1 MTQRKREAVA
11 GHKGIYRE
19 TKPDGSKTFLVRY
32 RDGLG
37 RERTKVYPTLREAVK
52 GQRNA
57 LTDRDRGTETRPA
70 GDRITFQAYSQTY
83 MDRHLEWKPSTR
95 QSHKDRLVRINRALG
110 RRKLSSIVAG
120 DIRAYVASLTA
131 EGLSP
136 STIAAH
142 KNLIGTILREA
153 VHDRLI
159 SHNPASAVK
168 VAKPARSAAARS
180 ARLTP
185 DQITALVDALPA
197 WWQPFA
203 WLIAWTGLRGGE
215 AAGLT
220 VDRVDL
226 LHGTL
231 TVDRQLTGS
240 VRATKAPVFGPVKTA
255 SSARVLPIGDNVA
268 TLLREHLE
276 TTEPGVDGLLFTTRT
291 HRPMTRGQRS
301 GAWRAAAEG
310 LGLPDA
316 ARGWHALRHTYGSTL
331 LDNGVDVVTV
341 SAWLGHDGPAETLAT
356 YAHVDP
362 ARLTETADVA
372 ASILRRT
379 S

>member
-1 MTQRKREAVA
+1 MTGRTREPVKN
-11 GHKGIYRE
+11 HKGIYRE
-19 TKPDGSKTFLVRY
+19 TRQDGSQTYLVRF

-37 RERTKVYPTLREAVK
+37 RERTKTFPTLRDAAK

-70 GDRITFQAYSQTY
+70 GERITFAAYAQTY
-83 MDRHLEWKPSTR
+83 MDRHAEWKPGTR
-95 QSHKDRLVRINRALG
+95 QAVKDRLVRVNRALG
-110 RRKLSSIVAG
+110 RRRLSSIVAG
-120 DIRAYVASLTA
+120 DIRAYVAGLTA
-131 EGLSP
+131 DGLAP
-136 STIAAH
+136 STVAAH

-153 VHDRLI
+153 VQDRLI
-159 SHNPASAVK
+159 AYNPASAVK
-168 VAKPARSAAARS
+168 VPKPARSAAARS

-185 DQITALVDALPA
+185 DQVNALVDNLPA

-220 VDRVDL
+220 ADRVDL

-231 TVDRQLTGS
+231 TVDRQLTGAL
-240 VRATKAPVFGPVKTA
+240 RETKAPIFGPPKTA
-255 SSARVLPIGDNVA
+255 SSTRILPIGSELSA
-268 TLLREHLE
+268 LLTAHMQARPL
-276 TTEPGVDGLLFTTRT
+276 GVDGLLFTTRT
-291 HRPMTRGQRS
+291 GRPFTRGQRS
-301 GAWRAAAEG
+301 SAFRVAATG
-310 LGLPDA
+310 LDLPDA

-356 YAHVDP
+356 YAHADP
-362 ARLTETADVA
+362 ARMTETANVA
-372 ASILRRT
+372 AGVLRRT
-379 S
+379 V

>member
-1 MTQRKREAVA
+1 VA
-11 GHKGIYRE
+11 GEKGIYRE
-19 TKPDGSKTFLVRY
+19 TRADGTQVYLIRW

-37 RERTKVYPTLREAVK
+37 RERTKVLPSLREARAA
-52 GQRNA
+52 QRA
-57 LTDRDRGTETRPA
+57 VLVDRDRGTETRPA
-70 GDRITFQAYSQTY
+70 GERITFRSYAATY
-83 MDRHLEWKPSTR
+83 MDRHPEWQPGTR
-95 QSHKDRLVRINRALG
+95 QAVADRLVRINRALG
-110 RRKLSSIVAG
+110 GRRLATIVAG
-120 DIRAYVASLTA
+120 DIRAYLAGLTA
-131 EGLSP
+131 DGLAP
-136 STIAAH
+136 STVAAH

-159 SHNPASAVK
+159 AHNPAQAVK
-168 VAKPARSAAARS
+168 VSRPARSAAARS

-185 DQITALVDALPA
+185 EQVTALVDALPE
-197 WWQPFA
+197 WWKPFA

-226 LHGTL
+226 LHRTL
-231 TVDRQLTGS
+231 TVDRQLLGAD
-240 VRATKAPVFGPVKTA
+240 RASKAPRFGPVKTA
-255 SSARVLPIGDNVA
+255 SSNRVLPIGDNVA
-268 TLLREHLE
+268 ELLAEHLR
-276 TTEPGVDGLLFTTRT
+276 TRPLGVDGLLFTTRT
-291 HRPMTRGQRS
+291 GRPMTRGQRS
-301 GAWRAAAEG
+301 GAFRAAAEWIE
-310 LGLPDA
+310 LPEA

-341 SAWLGHDGPAETLAT
+341 SAWLGHDGPTETLAT

-372 ASILRRT
+372 ASVLRRT